1 MVRRSLADDSYGRAS
16 LPRAIELRK
25 VNALPCPKRDL
36 AVAHHKRD
44 RVTDKDRLHVRRTVS
59 FGMRVLRIA
68 RHGAFQR
75 HEHVFLHVGVG
86 VLVDEHRGGGV
97 RDADCHDPIADLRA
111 RDRSLH
117 ARRDVDGLFALL
129 RCEADLLVP
138 NAHASRRSLTRSAPR
153 PGAPAPWAPAP
164 AAPAACSRAA
174 ICAIRAGVAFPPL
187 TTRTVFRPRVSIFP
201 ARTAASGAA
210 PEGSTRSEIRS
221 RYS

>member
-1 MVRRSLADDSYGRAS
+1 MVRRSIADDSYGRAS

-25 VNALPCPKRDL
+25 VNALPCPERDL
-36 AVAHHKRD
+36 AVAHRKRD

-59 FGMRVLRIA
+59 LGMRVLRIT

-86 VLVDEHRGGGV
+86 VLVHEHRGGGV

-138 NAHASRRSLTRSAPR
+138 NAHASRRSLTR
-153 PGAPAPWAPAP
+153 PGAP
-164 AAPAACSRAA
+164 SRAA
-174 ICAIRAGVAFPPL
+174 IRAIRAGVAFPPL
-187 TTRTVFRPRVSIFP
+187 TTRTVFRPRGSIFP

-210 PEGSTRSEIRS
+210 PEGSTRSAIRS